1 MLIHN
6 PAGHYRF
13 LSGIDPYSCGVTADA
28 GWEIVRVTPERWL
41 PWREGFDWIDAQ
53 LQQAGLGRPALC
65 AMELRSPK
73 PFSMEGFIQFNQGY
87 CSLLKQWDLL
97 LDGRNP
103 IARTNVAPEVDP
115 PAEVC
120 LHAFSFVRPNP
131 SLQRGTFVV
140 AGAGELREGTL
151 VSQGIIRRGDTS
163 TEAML
168 EKADYVLDVMENRL
182 TGLGFGWND
191 VTAVDV
197 YTVHPLED
205 GIREHVV
212 TRVGP
217 AMRRGL
223 CWHLTYPPVIDI
235 EFEMDVRGLACE
247 LEMPAKQKS
256 L

>member
-1 MLIHN
+1 
-6 PAGHYRF
+6 
-13 LSGIDPYSCGVTADA
+13 
-28 GWEIVRVTPERWL
+28 
-41 PWREGFDWIDAQ
+41 
-53 LQQAGLGRPALC
+53 
-65 AMELRSPK
+65 
-73 PFSMEGFIQFNQGY
+73 
-87 CSLLKQWDLL
+87 
-97 LDGRNP
+97 
-103 IARTNVAPEVDP
+103 
-115 PAEVC
+115 
-120 LHAFSFVRPNP
+120 
-131 SLQRGTFVV
+131 
-140 AGAGELREGTL
+140 
-151 VSQGIIRRGDTS
+151 
-163 TEAML
+163 ML